1 MGVRKNNKSILP
13 WFLYR
18 EKNITEQDWIDTRNF
33 LSNIGYDVSKN
44 IHEQFM
50 KRHKRLDTD
59 RDII

>member
-1 MGVRKNNKSILP
+1 MGQRKNNKAVLP

-18 EKNITEQDWIDTRNF
+18 ENNITEQDWIDTRNF
-33 LSNIGYDVSKN
+33 LSNIGYDISKN